1 MCSPSL
7 TYPSSF
13 CSLLAYYL
21 CKYIH
26 PTLRTH
32 LHICRLWS
40 ISTITCCMSRV
51 FFHAVN
57 SRMPVLFGISPNNSW
72 PLFSFLVICSS
83 TTEVS
88 TPLSPVAPPPPLPPQ
103 KCLSLE
109 CVPPMFRRFFCIFLN
124 NIPTPSVYICE
135 CAPPFFVSFIFLW
148 QIWNPPRYISYTYRP
163 KVVPRKIFIHLFSAK
178 NNKLTTRVWSLVVV
192 PTPTTTSVC
201 VCWFCP
207 LWCTLICH

>member
-88 TPLSPVAPPPPLPPQ
+88 TPLSLVAPPPPLPPQ

-109 CVPPMFRRFFCIFLN
+109 CVPPYVSSLLLYFLKQHSNTKCLYMWVCTTIFCEFYFSLTDLKSTEIYFVHLPPQSSAPQ
-124 NIPTPSVYICE
+124 NIY
-135 CAPPFFVSFIFLW
+135 SFIFR
-148 QIWNPPRYISYTYRP
+148 Q
-163 KVVPRKIFIHLFSAK
+163 K
-178 NNKLTTRVWSLVVV
+178 
-192 PTPTTTSVC
+192 
-201 VCWFCP
+201 
-207 LWCTLICH
+207 